1 MVRLEKSVPG
11 ILAEGGNVFT
21 LRTRVTR
28 DQENFCTSMAG
39 AGAGCFFWFFWAGG
53 FGGTLQ
59 NEKEKFA
66 RGLLHLTVR
75 VILCNVQAE

>member
-1 MVRLEKSVPG
+1 MTKRTSVPLWPA
-11 ILAEGGNVFT
+11 LAQVF
-21 LRTRVTR
+21 
-28 DQENFCTSMAG
+28 
-39 AGAGCFFWFFWAGG
+39 FFWFFWAGG

>member
-11 ILAEGGNVFT
+11 ILAEGGSAFT
-21 LRTRVTR
+21 LRVTR

-39 AGAGCFFWFFWAGG
+39 AVAGFFFWGG